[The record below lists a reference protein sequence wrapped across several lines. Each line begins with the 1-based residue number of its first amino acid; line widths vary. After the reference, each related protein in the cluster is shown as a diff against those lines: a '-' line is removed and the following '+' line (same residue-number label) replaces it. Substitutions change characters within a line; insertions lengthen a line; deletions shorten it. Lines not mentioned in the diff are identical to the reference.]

1 MGVNTIKFSQFA
13 APNLSSSSNMFV
25 GVGSG
30 VNFQS
35 PSVTSWT
42 TATRPSAP
50 YNGLLGYNTNL
61 SQYEYWD
68 SIGSEWIPIAGG
80 ATGSVTMVGSGLG
93 LTGGPITSSGVLS
106 FAPMPAHTFWGNV
119 TGSTAVPTEVL
130 TSYFLS
136 ASNNLSDLN
145 SIPTAVANLG
155 LTIGVNVEAW
165 SAVLDSIVAGTLPTS
180 VQVGVDSLNHGT
192 GATSGTFWR
201 GDGTWG
207 APSGSGTV
215 NAGLINQL
223 AYYAAAGTAVSGLA
237 TANNS
242 ILATNGAGVPALTT
256 TLPSAV
262 QVGVN
267 SLNSGTAASN
277 TTFWRG
283 DGTWATIPGASS
295 AALTESNDTNVTLT
309 LTGTPA
315 SALLQAVNIAA
326 GWSGTLSLARGG
338 TAANLTASNGGIF
351 YSTASAGAI
360 LAGTATANQMLQSGA
375 STTPA
380 WSTSTWPATTTAN
393 QILYSTSTN
402 VVTGLATANNGVLI
416 TSVIGIPSISSTLP
430 IAVQTN
436 ITELGTITVGVWQ
449 GTPVALA
456 YGGTNANLTASNGG
470 IFYSTATAGAILSG
484 TATAGQ
490 MLQSGAS
497 TAPTWST
504 TTYPATNAINTLLYA
519 SSANVMAALAT
530 ANSATLI
537 TSAGGVPSLSQ
548 TLPLAV
554 QTNITELGTQAQ
566 ALNMGGF
573 QINNGATPTASTDF
587 ATKGYVDTIATGGA
601 EPCYCATTANLN
613 ATQAGAGVGATLTNA
628 GAQAAFSVDGQTPAA
643 TSRVLVKNQTA
654 SQNDGIYI
662 LTVAGSGAT
671 NWVLTRATDYD
682 TPSDIN
688 DTGLIPIDNGTVNGN
703 TAWYQTNTIAVVD
716 TTAMN
721 FVQFGNQGTVTS
733 ITAGTGLTGGTIT
746 TTGTIA
752 LSTPVVLALG
762 GTNANLT
769 ASNGG
774 IFYST
779 ASAGAI
785 LAGTATANQILMSGA
800 STTPAW
806 STATYPVSTTINQ
819 LLYSSSANI
828 IAGLATVNSAVLT
841 TGSGGIPTWAT
852 ELSLALG
859 GTNAALTASNGGIV
873 WSNASQFQIL
883 SGTATANLPLLSGS
897 SAAPTWSPYALVLGG
912 NLTTAGQL
920 TFSGAFAATLT
931 FTAPTSVTFPT
942 SGTLATTGSASGTV
956 NSGTIN
962 DLAYYASSTNAV
974 SPLATADSGVLV
986 TSSSGVPSIL
996 AAGTTGQLLQ
1006 ASSAGTPAWSTT
1018 TYPASNAINTLLY
1031 ASSANVMTALATVTT
1046 AVLTTSSGVPTW
1058 ATELSLALGGTN
1070 ANLTASNG
1078 GIVYSTASAFAI
1090 LSGTATANQILMSG
1104 ASTTP
1109 AWSTATYP
1117 VSTTINQLL
1126 YSSSANTIAGLA
1138 TVTTAVLTTSAGV
1151 PTWATELSLALGGT
1165 NANLTASNGGI
1176 FYSTASAGAILAGTA
1191 TARQMLQ
1198 SGASTTPAWSTTT
1211 WPATTTINT
1220 LLYSSAA
1227 SVISALATAN
1237 SSVLVTNGTG
1247 VPAWGTTLPGV
1258 TFSANISF
1266 STTTNGITGTTAAD
1280 NATAGTV
1287 GEFKSSVITQASPTS
1302 ITNNSSANV
1311 TSVSLTA
1318 GDWDVWGNVGA
1329 NTSGA
1334 IQGIAGGINTTTG
1347 TLPNSELYSYL
1358 NLGAGAIGSLTG
1370 ITVPMIRANISS
1382 TTTYYLVIN
1391 VGGTGTLSGYGGIY
1405 ARRRR

>member
-819 LLYSSSANI
+819 LLYSSSAN
-828 IAGLATVNSAVLT
+828 
-841 TGSGGIPTWAT
+841 
-852 ELSLALG
+852 
-859 GTNAALTASNGGIV
+859 
-873 WSNASQFQIL
+873 
-883 SGTATANLPLLSGS
+883 
-897 SAAPTWSPYALVLGG
+897 
-912 NLTTAGQL
+912 
-920 TFSGAFAATLT
+920 
-931 FTAPTSVTFPT
+931 
-942 SGTLATTGSASGTV
+942 
-956 NSGTIN
+956 
-962 DLAYYASSTNAV
+962 
-974 SPLATADSGVLV
+974 
-986 TSSSGVPSIL
+986 
-996 AAGTTGQLLQ
+996 
-1006 ASSAGTPAWSTT
+1006 
-1018 TYPASNAINTLLY
+1018 
-1031 ASSANVMTALATVTT
+1031 
-1046 AVLTTSSGVPTW
+1046 
-1058 ATELSLALGGTN
+1058 
-1070 ANLTASNG
+1070 
-1078 GIVYSTASAFAI
+1078 
-1090 LSGTATANQILMSG
+1090 
-1104 ASTTP
+1104 
-1109 AWSTATYP
+1109 
-1117 VSTTINQLL
+1117 
-1126 YSSSANTIAGLA
+1126 TIAGLA